1 MCGTSLNVGE
11 AFDTHDAT
19 TQIPMSDV
27 GGAKKADSNY
37 LKLMRMDTPQKTTT
51 ILETRPIFRDTLL
64 YHVFFTRL
72 KQDRQTNGSYYILFR
87 QKSCK
92 FIYVVFFW
100 KLFHTNLCKA
110 SIKVQKMFSW
120 GRCVY
125 FDCNRSNIFSLKRTW
140 RL

>member
-37 LKLMRMDTPQKTTT
+37 LKIMRMDTPQKTTT

-72 KQDRQTNGSYYILFR
+72 KQDRQKMDRITYFLDRNLANLFT
-87 QKSCK
+87 SCS
-92 FIYVVFFW
+92 FENSSIQIYVKHLSKYRKCSPEGDVFI
-100 KLFHTNLCKA
+100 
-110 SIKVQKMFSW
+110 SIVTALI
-120 GRCVY
+120 Y
-125 FDCNRSNIFSLKRTW
+125 FP
-140 RL
+140 